1 MKVKEFC
8 HMYTGIYHCLISI
21 RCQDDHIDEYLQ
33 SILGYKCSWHDL
45 RECND
50 EILDN
55 KVSSFMF
62 SFDVFDGISLVVF
75 IEKGV

>member
-1 MKVKEFC
+1 MNVKELC
-8 HMYTGIYHCLISI
+8 TMYTGIYHCLISV
-21 RCQDDHIDEYLQ
+21 RCQDVHIDDYLL
-33 SILGYKCSWHDL
+33 SILGYKCSWNEL
-45 RECND
+45 KNCND

-62 SFDVFDGISLVVF
+62 SFDVFDGIFLVVF